1 VAATVTGIAK
11 NHLYNNGRVMGISLK
26 PQHLKRYKDIAW
38 LLIKYGRSD
47 LVKTAGLDE
56 AILEEDHQL
65 SEDAPREAKELADD
79 LEQRGPTFIK
89 LGQLLST
96 RPDMLPLP
104 YIEALA
110 RLQDK
115 VEPFAYEEVER
126 IVNTEL
132 GVRLSKAF
140 AEFDREPMAAASLGQ
155 VHRAVMRDG
164 RQVAVKVQRPNI
176 REQIAEDLD
185 AFEEIAE
192 FLDGYTEV
200 GRRYEFT
207 KMLGEF
213 RKSLLRELDYRQEAQ
228 NLMTLGANL
237 REFERLVVPQPLPDY
252 TTSRVLTME
261 YVAGKNILSL
271 SRLVMLDINGEALAD
286 ELFRA
291 YLKQILVDGF
301 FHADPHPGNV
311 FLADDGRIALLDLGM
326 VAHVTPRLQERLLQL
341 LLAISEGR
349 SDDAAR
355 FAIQIG
361 EKTDDF
367 NAAEFSARVTE
378 FVSAYQ
384 QADLKRI
391 EAGRIVLQ
399 ITQIAG
405 DCGIRLPPDLTMLG
419 KTLLNL
425 DQVGW
430 TLDPDFDPNAALRR
444 NAAEILRHRVMKSFS
459 PGNLFSSVLEVQ
471 DLVQTLPRRVNR
483 ILEHVANND
492 LEVRVQAIDETKL
505 MAGFQKVANRITM
518 GLVLAALIVG
528 AAMLMQVPT
537 SFQIFGYPGLAIIF
551 FLVAAAGGILLVL
564 NILFKDE

>member
-1 VAATVTGIAK
+1 
-11 NHLYNNGRVMGISLK
+11 MGISLK

-56 AILEEDHQL
+56 AILEEDQKV
-65 SEDAPREAKELADD
+65 SDDAPREAKELADD

-126 IVNTEL
+126 IVNAEL

-155 VHRAVMRDG
+155 VHRARMRDG
-164 RQVAVKVQRPNI
+164 RRVAVKVQRPNI
-176 REQIAEDLD
+176 REQIAEDLE

-192 FLDGYTEV
+192 FMDGFTDI
-200 GRRYEFT
+200 GRRYEFN

-213 RKSLLRELDYRQEAQ
+213 RRSLLRELDYRQEAQ
-228 NLMTLGANL
+228 NLITLGANL
-237 REFERLVVPQPLPDY
+237 REFERIVVPQPINDY
-252 TTSRVLTME
+252 TTSRVLTMD

-271 SRLVMLDINGEALAD
+271 SPLALLDINGEALAED
-286 ELFRA
+286 LFRA

-326 VAHVTPRLQERLLQL
+326 VAHVTPRLQERLLQM

-361 EKTDDF
+361 EKTEAF
-367 NAAEFSARVTE
+367 NSTGFSARVAE
-378 FVSAYQ
+378 FVSVYQ
-384 QADLKRI
+384 QAELQRI

-405 DCGIRLPPDLTMLG
+405 ECGIRLPSDLTMLG

-430 TLDPDFDPNAALRR
+430 TLDPDFDPNASLRR

-471 DLVQTLPRRVNR
+471 DLVQTLPRRMNR

-551 FLVAAAGGILLVL
+551 FLAAAAGGILLVL